1 MPAGTNGD
9 CLWILKNDNSP
20 VCRAILATIMRK
32 KLFVGILAL
41 ALTACCM
48 LTLTGCSVKINSIGL
63 PESEVLE
70 KGDTLALEISYGTE
84 NEATEEKLAEAVSK
98 LTLVWAST
106 DEAVATVDET
116 GLVTAVGPGEADVS
130 VSIQDANQSS
140 TCHVVVVVTAN
151 DFDVQDTLEL
161 STNGETTKEL
171 GAKPNPEDATNVSF
185 SYSSSSDEVATVDKN
200 GVVTAVANGECDI
213 TVRME
218 QKNPTKVEV
227 VSEYGESV
235 DEPETQDTDTQ
246 EVSPVE
252 EAAPDV
258 GVESAGANP
267 SEEEPSNEEQP
278 SDGEPTVN
286 LLDVPNEDE
295 TSEGVVIEKTV
306 HVVVTTAVEDITLN
320 NNEGIL
326 TVGNTYTIKA
336 TVTPENAT
344 DKTVTWNSGD
354 ENVATVDANGKVSA
368 KAVGTAVVTAKAGD
382 KSAEYKLT
390 VQQVKCSYC
399 GKTGHTSSNCPQKVA
414 DQQAKAAQQ
423 AAAQAAAQQAAQQAA
438 AAPSDSGSN
447 NVGSSG
453 GGESAPAPSAPE
465 SSSNNDSG
473 WTPPP
478 DGSNGWVGSEII
490 PGGADKSCPP
500 EQMGIACGF

>member
-1 MPAGTNGD
+1 M
-9 CLWILKNDNSP
+9 K
-20 VCRAILATIMRK
+20 MK
-32 KLFVGILAL
+32 KLLASVVAL
-41 ALTACCM
+41 ALTVCCALS
-48 LTLTGCSVKINSIGL
+48 LTSCSVKINSIGL
-63 PESEVLE
+63 PESEILE
-70 KGDTLALEISYGTE
+70 KGETLALEISYGTE
-84 NEATEEKLAEAVSK
+84 NEATEEKLTEAVSK

-185 SYSSSSDEVATVDKN
+185 SYSSSSDEVATVDEN

>member
-1 MPAGTNGD
+1 M
-9 CLWILKNDNSP
+9 K
-20 VCRAILATIMRK
+20 MK
-32 KLFVGILAL
+32 KLLASVVAL
-41 ALTACCM
+41 ALTVCCALS
-48 LTLTGCSVKINSIGL
+48 LTSCSVKINSIGL
-63 PESEVLE
+63 PESEILE

-84 NEATEEKLAEAVSK
+84 NEATGEKLAEAVSK

-130 VSIQDANQSS
+130 VSIQDANLSS
-140 TCHVVVVVTAN
+140 TCHVVVVVTAT
-151 DFDVQDTLEL
+151 DFDVPDVLEL
-161 STNGETTKEL
+161 STNGEATKEL
-171 GAKPNPEDATNVSF
+171 GAKSNPEDATNVSF
-185 SYSSSSDEVATVDKN
+185 SYSSSSDEVATVDEN

-218 QKNPTKVEV
+218 QKNPVKEAVPEDAETVAE
-227 VSEYGESV
+227 SEA
-235 DEPETQDTDTQ
+235 QNADTQ
-246 EVSPVE
+246 EIAPVE
-252 EAAPDV
+252 EAASDV
-258 GVESAGANP
+258 SVEPAEDTP
-267 SEEEPSNEEQP
+267 SEEEPSSEEQFT
-278 SDGEPTVN
+278 E
-286 LLDVPNEDE
+286 E
-295 TSEGVVIEKTV
+295 TSVVTDLELSGTNGTTEGVVIEKTV

-344 DKTVTWNSGD
+344 DKTVTWASSD
-354 ENVATVDANGKVSA
+354 EKVATVDANGKVTA
-368 KAVGTAVVTAKAGD
+368 KAVGTAVITAKAGE

-399 GKTGHTSSNCPQKVA
+399 GKTGHTSANCPQKAA
-414 DQQAKAAQQ
+414 DQAAAAAAQQ

-438 AAPSDSGSN
+438 AQQATEQQQAAA
-447 NVGSSG
+447 SG
-453 GGESAPAPSAPE
+453 GGESAPAPSNPT
-465 SSSNNDSG
+465 SGDSGNSG